1 MKKQSITFIVT
12 LAVSIFTAQ
21 AQVTQDEKDF
31 RKWEEVIAS
40 DSFGGRAPLTPYET
54 KTINYIASQFKEIG
68 LKPANGDS
76 YFQKVPLLKVATD
89 RKSVV

>member
-1 MKKQSITFIVT
+1 MKKQSITFIAA

-40 DSFGGRAPLTPYET
+40 DSFGGRAPLTPLRNQDHQLHRQPVQGNRPET
-54 KTINYIASQFKEIG
+54 G
-68 LKPANGDS
+68 
-76 YFQKVPLLKVATD
+76 
-89 RKSVV
+89 

>member
-40 DSFGGRAPLTPYET
+40 DSFGGRAPLTPT
-54 KTINYIASQFKEIG
+54 KPRPSTTS
-68 LKPANGDS
+68 PANS
-76 YFQKVPLLKVATD
+76 
-89 RKSVV
+89 RKSA

>member
-21 AQVTQDEKDF
+21 AQVTQNEKDF

-54 KTINYIASQFKEIG
+54 KDQQGKMGTGTATFKRCH
-68 LKPANGDS
+68 S
-76 YFQKVPLLKVATD
+76 
-89 RKSVV
+89 